1 MTMKMCSLALLLALT
16 ATAATAQIKV
26 NPKAEEALKEQHKK
40 AKDIVW
46 AEAEKGYTATF
57 DNEGYRSTAEF
68 EKNGKWIKTETE
80 MYEEVLAESFL
91 TTVYTKYPDAYIP
104 KVIKRETPDGITF
117 EVILDDD
124 GKAYG
129 YTVDKEGKVLG
140 TK

>member
-1 MTMKMCSLALLLALT
+1 MKTLLSTFLLALT
-16 ATAATAQIKV
+16 ALSANAQIKV

-46 AEAEKGYTATF
+46 AEVEKGFTATF
-57 DNEGYRSTAEF
+57 DNEGYSSIAEF

-104 KVIKRETPDGITF
+104 KVIRRETPEGITF